1 MKLIN
6 TIKCDLNKSIINIG
20 FVGAVLLTTVL
31 AFTASAYTDSAT
43 ERSYSVFEALFS
55 LDKNILTS
63 DPTLSSVVVFK
74 NGLSGYITMFLPII
88 VAFPFM
94 VSFCAERN
102 NGLMRFTISRT
113 GRLRYYISKFI
124 ASLAAGGLAVMLGIA
139 VFGAACGVL
148 FQPLSSFSVPEDQM
162 QFVIQDSTGK
172 TIFKMLAVAF
182 CYGAIS
188 TLPAFFL
195 SSFCKNP
202 YIITC
207 LPFMLNYVLTTMLNR
222 IIDANL
228 FNEDF
233 DIDTVDALYPSSVT
247 NFLYIQSFD
256 RSAKW
261 ITAVNCSG
269 AIVTLLG
276 FIIVMNLRKDKGV

>member
-1 MKLIN
+1 
-6 TIKCDLNKSIINIG
+6 
-20 FVGAVLLTTVL
+20 
-31 AFTASAYTDSAT
+31 
-43 ERSYSVFEALFS
+43 
-55 LDKNILTS
+55 
-63 DPTLSSVVVFK
+63 
-74 NGLSGYITMFLPII
+74 
-88 VAFPFM
+88 
-94 VSFCAERN
+94 
-102 NGLMRFTISRT
+102 MRFTISRT
-113 GRLRYYISKFI
+113 GKLRYYLSKFI
-124 ASLAAGGLAVMLGIA
+124 SALISGGLAVMLGIA
-139 VFGAACGVL
+139 VYGIACAVL
-148 FQPLSSFSVPEDQM
+148 FQPLSEFDVSADQLQYIM
-162 QFVIQDSTGK
+162 QDSTGK
-172 TIFKMLAVAF
+172 TIIKMLAVAF
-182 CYGAIS
+182 AYGAVS

-228 FNEDF
+228 FNDNFDF
-233 DIDTVDALYPSSVT
+233 DRANAFYPSSVT

-261 ITAVNCSG
+261 ITGVNCSG

>member
-1 MKLIN
+1 
-6 TIKCDLNKSIINIG
+6 
-20 FVGAVLLTTVL
+20 
-31 AFTASAYTDSAT
+31 
-43 ERSYSVFEALFS
+43 
-55 LDKNILTS
+55 
-63 DPTLSSVVVFK
+63 
-74 NGLSGYITMFLPII
+74 
-88 VAFPFM
+88 M

-113 GRLRYYISKFI
+113 GKLRYYLSKFI
-124 ASLAAGGLAVMLGIA
+124 SALISGGFAVMLGIA
-139 VFGAACGVL
+139 VYGIACAVL
-148 FQPLSSFSVPEDQM
+148 FQPLSEFDVSADQL
-162 QFVIQDSTGK
+162 QYIIQDSTGK
-172 TIFKMLAVAF
+172 TVVKMLAVAF
-182 CYGAIS
+182 AYGAVS

-228 FNEDF
+228 FNDNFDF
-233 DIDTVDALYPSSVT
+233 DRANAFYPSSVT